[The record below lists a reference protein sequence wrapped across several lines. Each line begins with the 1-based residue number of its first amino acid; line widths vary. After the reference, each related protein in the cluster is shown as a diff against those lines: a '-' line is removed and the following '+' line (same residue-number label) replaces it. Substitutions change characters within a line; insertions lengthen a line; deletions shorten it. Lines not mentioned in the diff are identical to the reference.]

1 MTDIKSLKRL
11 QLSDTLRTYPTD
23 ATAPRGGWV
32 RAIRDALGM
41 TQAQLA
47 ARMGLSRPAVQG
59 LERAEAERRITLES
73 LDRLARAMHCRVV
86 YSLVPEGGSLDGLRE
101 RQAEAL
107 ADKLLAP
114 ADHSMKLEAQ
124 GVSAGERGRQRKLLA
139 DSLLRGTAR
148 GLWR

>member
-1 MTDIKSLKRL
+1 MTDIKSLERL
-11 QLSDTLRTYPTD
+11 QLSDTLRAYPPD

-86 YSLVPEGGSLDGLRE
+86 YSLVLEGGSLDGLRE

-107 ADKLLAP
+107 ADKLLTP

-124 GVSAGERGRQRKLLA
+124 GVSAGERERQRKLLA
-139 DSLLRGTAR
+139 DSLFRGTAR

>member
-1 MTDIKSLKRL
+1 MRL
-11 QLSDTLRTYPTD
+11 QLSDALRAYPSN
-23 ATAPRGGWV
+23 AAAPRGGWV

-86 YSLVPEGGSLDGLRE
+86 YALVPEGGSLDGLRE
-101 RQAEAL
+101 TQAEAL
-107 ADKLLAP
+107 ADKLLTP

-124 GVSAGERGRQRKLLA
+124 GVSTGERERQRKLLA